1 MFLFRPNRRR
11 ETLKELLATVPSN
24 AHLAT
29 GSRLTACAAAW
40 CGLHCALTPFL
51 VAAAPALALSEG
63 VERAVWF
70 GTVFLGAIMLAL
82 GSACRNAAVVLT
94 FAGGAA
100 LWAASLAGWLEPL
113 SENVTSAAG
122 SLILAGALVQS
133 ARVCQADACAVCADE
148 EHADHEGDDDRPP
161 RAAAGR
167 PPHRRSRS

>member
-1 MFLFRPNRRR
+1 MKDF
-11 ETLKELLATVPSN
+11 LATVPSN
-24 AHLAT
+24 TYLAT

-51 VAAAPALALSEG
+51 VAATPALALSEG

-70 GTVFLGAIMLAL
+70 GTVFLGAVMLAL

-94 FAGGAA
+94 FVAGAA

-122 SLILAGALVQS
+122 SLILAGALLKS

-148 EHADHEGDDDRPP
+148 EQADRG
-161 RAAAGR
+161 A
-167 PPHRRSRS
+167 